1 MKKAG
6 KIILILVIV
15 LLIGGI
21 ICGGYFLYKN
31 NLKKN
36 SAEVLIDENLSINYL
51 NGRKFEFND
60 KEKEINFSVI
70 NDKKNNKTN
79 NEINNKKI
87 TVKEFSDNDVV
98 ASNGLKLGMFGED
111 VIKIIKDGPSDH
123 KTINEDATG
132 DIVNQSKYDNLGLEL
147 EYRSEDGEGTLSSI
161 TWTKNSIKTARGITI
176 GSTESE
182 VLSAYTKDSI
192 LAIDNEQS
200 DGTKIVTI
208 GFKGDDPVYNVNNKS
223 KIFITISSGKVTK
236 IVISYGHLN

>member
-1 MKKAG
+1 MCQFG
-6 KIILILVIV
+6 KVVNVNGDGSFWQNMSMGTVLFDKILILVIV

-31 NLKKN
+31 NEESNKKIAELENKIATVNNEDKSN
-36 SAEVLIDENLSINYL
+36 SSNE
-51 NGRKFEFND
+51 
-60 KEKEINFSVI
+60 VI

-111 VIKIIKDGPSDH
+111 VIKIIKDEPSDH

-200 DGTKIVTI
+200 DGTKIV
-208 GFKGDDPVYNVNNKS
+208 
-223 KIFITISSGKVTK
+223 
-236 IVISYGHLN
+236 ISYGHLN

>member
-1 MKKAG
+1 MG
-6 KIILILVIV
+6 
-15 LLIGGI
+15 
-21 ICGGYFLYKN
+21 
-31 NLKKN
+31 
-36 SAEVLIDENLSINYL
+36 
-51 NGRKFEFND
+51 
-60 KEKEINFSVI
+60 
-70 NDKKNNKTN
+70 
-79 NEINNKKI
+79 
-87 TVKEFSDNDVV
+87 
-98 ASNGLKLGMFGED
+98 
-111 VIKIIKDGPSDH
+111 
-123 KTINEDATG
+123 
-132 DIVNQSKYDNLGLEL
+132 
-147 EYRSEDGEGTLSSI
+147 GTLSSI

>member
-1 MKKAG
+1 MKKTG
-6 KIILILVIV
+6 KIILILVIL

-31 NLKKN
+31 NEESNKKIAELENKIAAVNNEDKSN
-36 SAEVLIDENLSINYL
+36 SL
-51 NGRKFEFND
+51 NE
-60 KEKEINFSVI
+60 VI
-70 NDKKNNKTN
+70 NDKTN
-79 NEINNKKI
+79 NEINNQKI
-87 TVKEFSDNDVV
+87 TVKEFSYNDVV

-111 VIKIIKDGPSDH
+111 VIKIIKDEPSDH

-147 EYRSEDGEGTLSSI
+147 EYRSEDGEGTLSCI

-192 LAIDNEQS
+192 LAIDNEQL
-200 DGTKIVTI
+200 DGTKIITI

>member
-21 ICGGYFLYKN
+21 IYGGYFLYKN
-31 NLKKN
+31 NEESNKKIAELENKIAAVNNEDKSN
-36 SAEVLIDENLSINYL
+36 SL
-51 NGRKFEFND
+51 NE
-60 KEKEINFSVI
+60 VI

-111 VIKIIKDGPSDH
+111 VIKIIKDEPSDH

-208 GFKGDDPVYNVNNKS
+208 GYKGDDPVYNVNNKS

>member
-6 KIILILVIV
+6 KIILILVIL

-31 NLKKN
+31 NEESNKKIAELENKIAAVNNEDKSN
-36 SAEVLIDENLSINYL
+36 SL
-51 NGRKFEFND
+51 NE
-60 KEKEINFSVI
+60 VI
-70 NDKKNNKTN
+70 NDKTN
-79 NEINNKKI
+79 NEINNQKI
-87 TVKEFSDNDVV
+87 TAKEFSDNDVV

-111 VIKIIKDGPSDH
+111 VIKIIKDEPSDH

-147 EYRSEDGEGTLSSI
+147 EYRSEDGEGTLSCI

-182 VLSAYTKDSI
+182 VLSAYTKNSI

-200 DGTKIVTI
+200 DGTKIITI
-208 GFKGDDPVYNVNNKS
+208 GFKGDDPVYNVNNKG

>member
-6 KIILILVIV
+6 KIILILVIL

-31 NLKKN
+31 NEESNKKIAELENKIAAVNNEDKSN
-36 SAEVLIDENLSINYL
+36 SL
-51 NGRKFEFND
+51 NE
-60 KEKEINFSVI
+60 VI

-79 NEINNKKI
+79 NEINNQKI

-111 VIKIIKDGPSDH
+111 VIKIIKDEPSDH

-192 LAIDNEQS
+192 LAIDNEQP
-200 DGTKIVTI
+200 DGTKIITI
-208 GFKGDDPVYNVNNKS
+208 GFKGDDPVYNVNNKG
-223 KIFITISSGKVTK
+223 KIFITISSGTVTQ

>member
-1 MKKAG
+1 MLIFYG
-6 KIILILVIV
+6 IKIKLDITYTREKFEQIYNEQNINENAETKSQINVEIKGLSIKSEKEYYIDE
-15 LLIGGI
+15 
-21 ICGGYFLYKN
+21 CMELYKIFKIKTYGTLGVN
-31 NLKKN
+31 FL
-36 SAEVLIDENLSINYL
+36 L
-51 NGRKFEFND
+51 NILLVFQIFR
-60 KEKEINFSVI
+60 II
-70 NDKKNNKTN
+70 
-79 NEINNKKI
+79 EINNKKI

-111 VIKIIKDGPSDH
+111 VIKIIKDEPSDH

-208 GFKGDDPVYNVNNKS
+208 GF
-223 KIFITISSGKVTK
+223 
-236 IVISYGHLN
+236 